1 MEELSAN
8 KFFRYK
14 YLIVC
19 ILSPLSA
26 GGGGL
31 SLLPNFLKGGELDRI
46 SVFKGGLLSIFSGG
60 CRFYKKSMLKS
71 EMFNDK
77 KSS

>member
-1 MEELSAN
+1 MLMEELSAN
-8 KFFRYK
+8 KFLRYK

-19 ILSPLSA
+19 IPSPLSA

-46 SVFKGGLLSIFSGG
+46 SFFKGGLLRNRGKLF
-60 CRFYKKSMLKS
+60 
-71 EMFNDK
+71 
-77 KSS
+77 

>member
-19 ILSPLSA
+19 ILSPLST

-46 SVFKGGLLSIFSGG
+46 SVFKGGLLRNRGVTFL
-60 CRFYKKSMLKS
+60 RDVTVFT
-71 EMFNDK
+71 
-77 KSS
+77 